1 MTKEE
6 IKNLIIWSLLCI
18 ICFALFALGLN
29 KYNQGYGKSGRIKKE
44 LTPIVEKF
52 NSLQS
57 IKNSPFPIKAKY
69 SNKKIIVE
77 YESESIDTTFEF
89 QSKEIGNTIQIS
101 TTYPKSIEE
110 SAKKVIE
117 NMVDAVSIINGNYEN
132 EVFSKYKYENF
143 YTTES
148 EHGFT
153 LRDNLGEITA
163 TISTNVNLLDQ
174 IEDIFFE
181 ETKITYIS
189 YDDLKNMKYKLEDEK
204 QFSFT
209 KGNLSMYVVETD
221 YKYIIYCTD
230 KKANKDDLYNSIL
243 AAVNILDIDAY
254 NDMSKINLNITT
266 DFIRKNYEIK
276 VNPEK
281 IENDY
286 EISGNPLIR
295 LTLTKKLEEK

>member
-18 ICFALFALGLN
+18 LCFVLFAVGLN
-29 KYNQGYGKSGRIKKE
+29 KYNEGYGKAGRIKKE
-44 LTPIVEKF
+44 LTPIIEKF
-52 NSLQS
+52 NNLQS

-89 QSKEIGNTIQIS
+89 QSKEIDETIQIY
-101 TTYPKSIEE
+101 TTYPKSIED
-110 SAKKVIE
+110 SAKKVVE

-143 YTTES
+143 YTTQS
-148 EHGFT
+148 KHGFT
-153 LRDNLGEITA
+153 LTDNLGEITA
-163 TISTNVNLLDQ
+163 TITTNVNLLDQ

-189 YDDLKNMKYKLEDEK
+189 YDDLKNMKPKLEDEK
-204 QFSFT
+204 QFSFS
-209 KGNLSMYVVETD
+209 KGNLKMYVVETD

-230 KKANKDDLYNSIL
+230 KTVNEDDLYNSVL
-243 AAVNILDIDAY
+243 AAVNILDVDAY

-266 DFIRKNYEIK
+266 DIIRKNYEIK
-276 VNPEK
+276 INPTK

-286 EISGNPLIR
+286 KITGNPLVR
-295 LTLTKKLEEK
+295 LTLKK